1 MQNTPPDFGACFETL
16 REEPLPAYEHDPF
29 LVTPGIEHRVG
40 RIIAASAGHPKQ
52 TGPVSG
58 GLSEFSILNGRAS
71 GC

>member
-1 MQNTPPDFGACFETL
+1 MQNRQTELDACFEAL

-40 RIIAASAGHPKQ
+40 RIIAAAAEHPKQ
-52 TGPVSG
+52 SGPASG
-58 GLSEFSILNGRAS
+58 GLPEFSILNGRAS